1 MDRGHFKLGFF
12 VSLILLL
19 SLVGRPSFFGPC
31 PSGLNPVGVFF
42 SGSPSF
48 LVPRP
53 SGLNPVGVFFF
64 LFVAMP
70 HPAMRRTVTLRIGR
84 IPQVVS
90 RPEVIRMLAERF
102 GTWKLL
108 AVQFLP
114 GFRVQLTF
122 DSVEA
127 KNTIERQSEV
137 EIEGYPCQVVG
148 GGPSLESVLIFH
160 LPYELDNGVIQAAM
174 QQYGEV
180 GGIRHQ
186 LHPDSTVHSG
196 TRVVRMVRKGPI
208 PRHMKVEG
216 WSAKVWYR
224 GQPVECDI
232 CGAGHVSRVC
242 PMRNK
247 CRFCGEEGH
256 FARNCPGR
264 NGEGWGEV
272 VAQGATDA
280 PVGGQEGGSVDLR
293 DNQLDELS
301 SQDAPGSV
309 SASACADP
317 DSLEGATVVS
327 QASTD
332 VSQSVLAGL
341 ALNSNSPDAPNSD
354 SVNSNSNCSDA
365 PNSDSVNSNNC
376 ADLPSNVSNDPL
388 NNEMEVIDSNCN
400 SGNVSVTSESE
411 IVNGN
416 SNDSNGTVNSNG
428 NGISES
434 IISNNSNDNNG
445 VVISNDNE
453 MNIAETSDSSDSES
467 EDGEIR
473 SDASIGG
480 VPSGD
485 ESSLGSVHSTDRD
498 GFVVPLPAKRTAR
511 KPRRG
516 VAWSLL
522 SVSPVGTGRSRSPL
536 VAGKHPLPPAVPS
549 RPKSRRS

>member
-1 MDRGHFKLGFF
+1 
-12 VSLILLL
+12 
-19 SLVGRPSFFGPC
+19 
-31 PSGLNPVGVFF
+31 
-42 SGSPSF
+42 
-48 LVPRP
+48 
-53 SGLNPVGVFFF
+53 
-64 LFVAMP
+64 
-70 HPAMRRTVTLRIGR
+70 MRRTVTLRIGR
-84 IPQVVS
+84 IPQVIS
-90 RPEVIRMLAERF
+90 RPELIRMLTERF
-102 GTWKLL
+102 GTWKCL

-114 GFRVQLTF
+114 GMRVQLTF
-122 DSVEA
+122 DSAEA
-127 KNTIERQSEV
+127 KASIERQSEI

-160 LPYELDNGVIQAAM
+160 LPYELDNGLIQAAM
-174 QQYGEV
+174 QVYGEV

-208 PRHMKVEG
+208 PRHITVEG
-216 WSAKVWYR
+216 WSGKVWYR

-264 NGEGWGEV
+264 NGEGWGEA
-272 VAQGATDA
+272 VAQGASDA
-280 PVGGQEGGSVDLR
+280 PAEGREEGSVDLR

-301 SQDAPGSV
+301 SRDAPGSV
-309 SASACADP
+309 SASASSAGP

-341 ALNSNSPDAPNSD
+341 APNSNSPDAPNSD
-354 SVNSNSNCSDA
+354 SVNLNSNCSDA
-365 PNSDSVNSNNC
+365 PNSDCVNLSNC
-376 ADLPSNVSNDPL
+376 NVSNDSL
-388 NNEMEVIDSNCN
+388 NNETEVIDSKCN
-400 SGNVSVTSESE
+400 SGNTSVINEYE

-416 SNDSNGTVNSNG
+416 SNGNDGTVNSNDNG
-428 NGISES
+428 NSES
-434 IISNNSNDNNG
+434 SNSNDNNG
-445 VVISNDNE
+445 VVTSNDNG
-453 MNIAETSDSSDSES
+453 NISNISEVDITETSESSDSDS

-480 VPSGD
+480 SPSGD
-485 ESSLGSVHSTDRD
+485 ESSLDSVHSTDRD

-511 KPRRG
+511 KPPVVVSPGRSR
-516 VAWSLL
+516 
-522 SVSPVGTGRSRSPL
+522 SVSPLNTGRSRSPL
-536 VAGKHPLPPAVPS
+536 VSGKHPLPPAVPS

>member
-1 MDRGHFKLGFF
+1 M
-12 VSLILLL
+12 
-19 SLVGRPSFFGPC
+19 
-31 PSGLNPVGVFF
+31 
-42 SGSPSF
+42 
-48 LVPRP
+48 VPRP
-53 SGLNPVGVFFF
+53 SGLYPVGVFFF

-84 IPQVVS
+84 IPQDVS

-208 PRHMKVEG
+208 PRHVKVEG

-264 NGEGWGEV
+264 NSEGWGEV

-280 PVGGQEGGSVDLR
+280 PVGSQEGGSVDLR

-365 PNSDSVNSNNC
+365 PNSDSVNLNNC
-376 ADLPSNVSNDPL
+376 ADLPSNV
-388 NNEMEVIDSNCN
+388 
-400 SGNVSVTSESE
+400 SESE

-416 SNDSNGTVNSNG
+416 SNDSNGAVNSNDNG
-428 NGISES
+428 ISIISDNSNDNNVISNDNGISES
-434 IISNNSNDNNG
+434 IISDNSNDNNG

-453 MNIAETSDSSDSES
+453 MNNAESSDSSDSES

-485 ESSLGSVHSTDRD
+485 ESSLDSVHSTDRD

-511 KPRRG
+511 KPPVVVSPGRSR
-516 VAWSLL
+516 

>member
-1 MDRGHFKLGFF
+1 M
-12 VSLILLL
+12 
-19 SLVGRPSFFGPC
+19 
-31 PSGLNPVGVFF
+31 
-42 SGSPSF
+42 
-48 LVPRP
+48 VPRP
-53 SGLNPVGVFFF
+53 SGLNPVGVLFF
-64 LFVAMP
+64 LFVVMP
-70 HPAMRRTVTLRIGR
+70 RPAMRRTVTLRIGR

-90 RPEVIRMLAERF
+90 RPEIIRMLAERF

-114 GFRVQLTF
+114 GLRVQLTF

-127 KNTIERQSEV
+127 KNSIERQSEV
-137 EIEGYPCQVVG
+137 VIEGYPCQVVG

-160 LPYELDNGVIQAAM
+160 LPYELDSGVIQAAM

-208 PRHMKVEG
+208 PRHIVVEG
-216 WSAKVWYR
+216 WSGKVWYR

-264 NGEGWGEV
+264 NGEGWGE
-272 VAQGATDA
+272 ADGQGASSA
-280 PVGGQEGGSVDLR
+280 PVDGQEGGSVDLR

-301 SQDAPGSV
+301 SRDVPGSV
-309 SASACADP
+309 SASASGTSP

-332 VSQSVLAGL
+332 ASQSVLAGL
-341 ALNSNSPDAPNSD
+341 VLNSNSPDAPNSD

-365 PNSDSVNSNNC
+365 PNSDSVNLNNC
-376 ADLPSNVSNDPL
+376 TDLPSN
-388 NNEMEVIDSNCN
+388 VIDSNCN
-400 SGNVSVTSESE
+400 SGNTSVISESE
-411 IVNGN
+411 IVNDS
-416 SNDSNGTVNSNG
+416 SNDTVNSNDNG
-428 NGISES
+428 NSES
-434 IISNNSNDNNG
+434 TTSNNSNDNNG
-445 VVISNDNE
+445 VVISNDNSNDNNGE
-453 MNIAETSDSSDSES
+453 MIITEASDSSDSDS
-467 EDGEIR
+467 DGEIR
-473 SDASIGG
+473 SDASIGA
-480 VPSGD
+480 PSGD
-485 ESSLGSVHSTDRD
+485 ESPLDSVHSTDRD
-498 GFVVPLPAKRTAR
+498 GFLVPQPAKRTAR
-511 KPRRG
+511 KPP
-516 VAWSLL
+516 VVVSLGRSR
-522 SVSPVGTGRSRSPL
+522 SVSPLGTGRSRSPL

-549 RPKSRRS
+549 RPKSRKS

>member
-1 MDRGHFKLGFF
+1 M
-12 VSLILLL
+12 
-19 SLVGRPSFFGPC
+19 
-31 PSGLNPVGVFF
+31 
-42 SGSPSF
+42 
-48 LVPRP
+48 VPRP
-53 SGLNPVGVFFF
+53 SGLYPVGVFFF

-84 IPQVVS
+84 IPQDVS

-196 TRVVRMVRKGPI
+196 TRVVRIVRKGPI
-208 PRHMKVEG
+208 PRHVKVEG

-264 NGEGWGEV
+264 NSEGWGEV

-280 PVGGQEGGSVDLR
+280 PVGSQEGGSVDLR

-365 PNSDSVNSNNC
+365 PNSDSVNLNNC
-376 ADLPSNVSNDPL
+376 ADLPSNV
-388 NNEMEVIDSNCN
+388 SNCN

-416 SNDSNGTVNSNG
+416 SNDSNGAVNSND

-434 IISNNSNDNNG
+434 IISDNSNDNNGVVISNDNGISESIISDNSNDNNG

-453 MNIAETSDSSDSES
+453 MSNAESSDSSDSES

-485 ESSLGSVHSTDRD
+485 ESSLDSVHSTDRD

-511 KPRRG
+511 KPPVVVSPGRSR
-516 VAWSLL
+516 

>member
-1 MDRGHFKLGFF
+1 M
-12 VSLILLL
+12 
-19 SLVGRPSFFGPC
+19 
-31 PSGLNPVGVFF
+31 
-42 SGSPSF
+42 
-48 LVPRP
+48 
-53 SGLNPVGVFFF
+53 
-64 LFVAMP
+64 
-70 HPAMRRTVTLRIGR
+70 
-84 IPQVVS
+84 
-90 RPEVIRMLAERF
+90 
-102 GTWKLL
+102 
-108 AVQFLP
+108 
-114 GFRVQLTF
+114 
-122 DSVEA
+122 
-127 KNTIERQSEV
+127 
-137 EIEGYPCQVVG
+137 
-148 GGPSLESVLIFH
+148 
-160 LPYELDNGVIQAAM
+160 
-174 QQYGEV
+174 
-180 GGIRHQ
+180 
-186 LHPDSTVHSG
+186 
-196 TRVVRMVRKGPI
+196 
-208 PRHMKVEG
+208 EG
-216 WSAKVWYR
+216 WSGKVWYR
-224 GQPVECDI
+224 GQHVECDI

-264 NGEGWGEV
+264 NSEGWGEV

-280 PVGGQEGGSVDLR
+280 PVGSQEGGSVDLR

-309 SASACADP
+309 SASACVDP

-365 PNSDSVNSNNC
+365 PNSDSVNLNNC
-376 ADLPSNVSNDPL
+376 ADLPSNVSNDSL
-388 NNEMEVIDSNCN
+388 NNEMVVIDSNCN

-416 SNDSNGTVNSNG
+416 SNDSNGTVNSND

-434 IISNNSNDNNG
+434 IISNNSNDNN

-453 MNIAETSDSSDSES
+453 MNTAETSDSSDSES

-485 ESSLGSVHSTDRD
+485 ESSLDSVHSTDRD

-511 KPRRG
+511 KPPVVVLPGRSR
-516 VAWSLL
+516 

>member
-1 MDRGHFKLGFF
+1 MGPAHLGLTPLG
-12 VSLILLL
+12 S
-19 SLVGRPSFFGPC
+19 
-31 PSGLNPVGVFF
+31 FF
-42 SGSPSF
+42 SGSPSL

-64 LFVAMP
+64 LFVVMP
-70 HPAMRRTVTLRIGR
+70 RPAMRRTVTLRIGR

-90 RPEVIRMLAERF
+90 RPEVIRMIAERF

-114 GFRVQLTF
+114 GLRVQLTF

-127 KNTIERQSEV
+127 KNSIERQSEV

-160 LPYELDNGVIQAAM
+160 LPYELDDGVIQAAM

-196 TRVVRMVRKGPI
+196 TRVIRMVRKGPI
-208 PRHMKVEG
+208 PRHIKVEG
-216 WSAKVWYR
+216 WSGKVWYR

-365 PNSDSVNSNNC
+365 PNSDSVTLNNC
-376 ADLPSNVSNDPL
+376 ADLPNNVSNDSL
-388 NNEMEVIDSNCN
+388 NSEMEVIDSNCN

-416 SNDSNGTVNSNG
+416 NNDSNGTVNSDD

-434 IISNNSNDNNG
+434 TISNNSNDNNG

-453 MNIAETSDSSDSES
+453 VNIAETSDSSDSES

-480 VPSGD
+480 APSGD
-485 ESSLGSVHSTDRD
+485 ESSLDSVHSTDRD
-498 GFVVPLPAKRTAR
+498 GFVVPLPKRTAR
-511 KPRRG
+511 KPPVVVSPGRSR
-516 VAWSLL
+516 
-522 SVSPVGTGRSRSPL
+522 SVSPLGTGRSRSPL

>member
-1 MDRGHFKLGFF
+1 M
-12 VSLILLL
+12 
-19 SLVGRPSFFGPC
+19 
-31 PSGLNPVGVFF
+31 
-42 SGSPSF
+42 
-48 LVPRP
+48 VPRP
-53 SGLNPVGVFFF
+53 SGLNPVGVLFF
-64 LFVAMP
+64 LFVVMP
-70 HPAMRRTVTLRIGR
+70 RPAMRRTVTLRIGR

-90 RPEVIRMLAERF
+90 RPELIRMLAERF
-102 GTWKLL
+102 GTWKLQ

-114 GFRVQLTF
+114 GLRVQLTF

-127 KNTIERQSEV
+127 KTSIERQTEV

-160 LPYELDNGVIQAAM
+160 LPYELDNGLIQAAL
-174 QQYGEV
+174 QGYGEV

-186 LHPDSTVHSG
+186 LHPDSMVHSG
-196 TRVVRMVRKGPI
+196 TRVVRMIRKGPI
-208 PRHMKVEG
+208 PRHISVEG
-216 WSAKVWYR
+216 WAGKVWYR

-280 PVGGQEGGSVDLR
+280 PVGGQEGTSVDLR

-309 SASACADP
+309 PASACAGP

-354 SVNSNSNCSDA
+354 SANSNSNCSDA
-365 PNSDSVNSNNC
+365 PNSDSVNLNNC
-376 ADLPSNVSNDPL
+376 ADLPSNVSNDSL

-400 SGNVSVTSESE
+400 SGNVSVISESE
-411 IVNGN
+411 IANGN
-416 SNDSNGTVNSNG
+416 SNVSNDNG
-428 NGISES
+428 NSE
-434 IISNNSNDNNG
+434 SNNSNDNSE
-445 VVISNDNE
+445 VISNDNGNSK
-453 MNIAETSDSSDSES
+453 MNIAETSDSSDSDS

-480 VPSGD
+480 D
-485 ESSLGSVHSTDRD
+485 ESSLDSVHSTDRD

-511 KPRRG
+511 KPPVMVSPGRSR
-516 VAWSLL
+516 
-522 SVSPVGTGRSRSPL
+522 SVSPLDTGRSRSPH

-549 RPKSRRS
+549 RPKSRRF

>member
-1 MDRGHFKLGFF
+1 MGPAHLGLTPLG
-12 VSLILLL
+12 S
-19 SLVGRPSFFGPC
+19 
-31 PSGLNPVGVFF
+31 FF
-42 SGSPSF
+42 SGSPSL

-53 SGLNPVGVFFF
+53 SGLNPVGVFS
-64 LFVAMP
+64 LFVVMP
-70 HPAMRRTVTLRIGR
+70 RPAMRRTVTLRIGR

-90 RPEVIRMLAERF
+90 RPELIRMLAERF

-114 GFRVQLTF
+114 GLRVQLTF

-127 KNTIERQSEV
+127 KTSIERQSEV

-196 TRVVRMVRKGPI
+196 TRVVRMIRKGPI
-208 PRHMKVEG
+208 PRHISVEG
-216 WSAKVWYR
+216 WSGKVWYR

-376 ADLPSNVSNDPL
+376 ADLPSNVSNDSL

-411 IVNGN
+411 LVNDN
-416 SNDSNGTVNSNG
+416 SNDSNSTVNSND

-453 MNIAETSDSSDSES
+453 VNIAETSDSSDSES

-485 ESSLGSVHSTDRD
+485 ESSLDSVHSTDRD
-498 GFVVPLPAKRTAR
+498 GFVVPLPAKRAAR
-511 KPRRG
+511 KPPVVVSPGRSR
-516 VAWSLL
+516 
-522 SVSPVGTGRSRSPL
+522 SVSPADTGRSRSPL

-549 RPKSRRS
+549 RPRSRRS

>member
-354 SVNSNSNCSDA
+354 SVNSN
-365 PNSDSVNSNNC
+365 NC

-416 SNDSNGTVNSNG
+416 SNDSNGTVNSND

-453 MNIAETSDSSDSES
+453 MNTAETSDSSDSES

-485 ESSLGSVHSTDRD
+485 ESSLDSVHSTDRD

-511 KPRRG
+511 KPPVVVSPGRSR
-516 VAWSLL
+516 

>member
-1 MDRGHFKLGFF
+1 MGPAHLGLTPLG
-12 VSLILLL
+12 S
-19 SLVGRPSFFGPC
+19 
-31 PSGLNPVGVFF
+31 FF
-42 SGSPSF
+42 SGSPSL

-84 IPQVVS
+84 IPQDVS
-90 RPEVIRMLAERF
+90 RPEVLRMLAERF

-264 NGEGWGEV
+264 NSEGWGEV

-280 PVGGQEGGSVDLR
+280 PVGSQEGGSVDLR

-365 PNSDSVNSNNC
+365 PNSDSVNLNNC
-376 ADLPSNVSNDPL
+376 ADLPSNVSNDSL

-416 SNDSNGTVNSNG
+416 SNDSNGAVNSND

-434 IISNNSNDNNG
+434 IISDNSNDNNG

-453 MNIAETSDSSDSES
+453 MNNAESSDSSDSES

-485 ESSLGSVHSTDRD
+485 ESSLDSVRSTDRD

-511 KPRRG
+511 KPPVVVSPGRSR
-516 VAWSLL
+516 

>member
-1 MDRGHFKLGFF
+1 MDRCHFKLGFF

-64 LFVAMP
+64 LFVVMP
-70 HPAMRRTVTLRIGR
+70 RPAMRRTVTLRIGR

-90 RPEVIRMLAERF
+90 RPELIRMLAERF

-114 GFRVQLTF
+114 GLRVQLTF

-127 KNTIERQSEV
+127 KTSIERQSEV

-160 LPYELDNGVIQAAM
+160 LPYELDNGVVQAAM

-196 TRVVRMVRKGPI
+196 TRVVRMIRKGPI
-208 PRHMKVEG
+208 PRHISVEG
-216 WSAKVWYR
+216 WSGKVWYR

-280 PVGGQEGGSVDLR
+280 PVGSQEGGSVDLR

-365 PNSDSVNSNNC
+365 PNSDSVNLNNS
-376 ADLPSNVSNDPL
+376 ADLPSNV
-388 NNEMEVIDSNCN
+388 SNCN

-416 SNDSNGTVNSNG
+416 SNDSNGTVNSND

-453 MNIAETSDSSDSES
+453 MNTAETSDSSDSES

-511 KPRRG
+511 KPPVVVSPGRSR
-516 VAWSLL
+516 

>member
-1 MDRGHFKLGFF
+1 M
-12 VSLILLL
+12 
-19 SLVGRPSFFGPC
+19 
-31 PSGLNPVGVFF
+31 
-42 SGSPSF
+42 
-48 LVPRP
+48 VPRP
-53 SGLNPVGVFFF
+53 SGLNPVGVF
-64 LFVAMP
+64 LFVVMP
-70 HPAMRRTVTLRIGR
+70 RPAMRRTVTLRVGR

-90 RPEVIRMLAERF
+90 RPELIRMLAERF

-114 GFRVQLTF
+114 GMRVQLTF

-127 KNTIERQSEV
+127 KTSIERHPEV

-174 QQYGEV
+174 QKFGEV

-208 PRHMKVEG
+208 PRHIDVEG
-216 WSAKVWYR
+216 WAGKVWYR

-232 CGAGHVSRVC
+232 CGKGHVSRVC

-264 NGEGWGEV
+264 NGVGWGEA
-272 VAQGATDA
+272 VAQRASDA
-280 PVGGQEGGSVDLR
+280 PVDRQDGGSVDLR

-301 SQDAPGSV
+301 SRDAPV
-309 SASACADP
+309 SASASSVGP

-332 VSQSVLAGL
+332 ASQSVLAGL

-354 SVNSNSNCSDA
+354 SVLSNSNCSDA
-365 PNSDSVNSNNC
+365 PNSDCVNLSNC
-376 ADLPSNVSNDPL
+376 ADLSSNVSNVPL
-388 NNEMEVIDSNCN
+388 SNGMKVIDSNNN
-400 SGNVSVTSESE
+400 SGNTSDISECE

-416 SNDSNGTVNSNG
+416 SNDNDGTVNSNDNG
-428 NGISES
+428 NSPISS
-434 IISNNSNDNNG
+434 NSNDNN
-445 VVISNDNE
+445 VINKNNGNSESNSSSNSA
-453 MNIAETSDSSDSES
+453 MIITETSSDSDS

-473 SDASIGG
+473 SDASIGA
-480 VPSGD
+480 PSGPP
-485 ESSLGSVHSTDRD
+485 
-498 GFVVPLPAKRTAR
+498 VVVS
-511 KPRRG
+511 RG
-516 VAWSLL
+516 RSR
-522 SVSPVGTGRSRSPL
+522 SVSPLNTGRSRSPR
-536 VAGKHPLPPAVPS
+536 VAGKHPLPPAAPS
-549 RPKSRRS
+549 RSKSRRS

>member
-1 MDRGHFKLGFF
+1 M
-12 VSLILLL
+12 
-19 SLVGRPSFFGPC
+19 
-31 PSGLNPVGVFF
+31 
-42 SGSPSF
+42 
-48 LVPRP
+48 PR
-53 SGLNPVGVFFF
+53 
-64 LFVAMP
+64 
-70 HPAMRRTVTLRIGR
+70 PAMRRTVTLRIGR
-84 IPQVVS
+84 IPQVIS
-90 RPEVIRMLAERF
+90 RPELIRMLTERF
-102 GTWKLL
+102 GTWKCL

-114 GFRVQLTF
+114 GMRVQLTF
-122 DSVEA
+122 DSAEA
-127 KNTIERQSEV
+127 KASIERQSEI

-160 LPYELDNGVIQAAM
+160 LPYELDNGLIQAAM
-174 QQYGEV
+174 QVYGEV

-208 PRHMKVEG
+208 PRHITVEG
-216 WSAKVWYR
+216 WSGKVWYR

-264 NGEGWGEV
+264 NGEGWGEA
-272 VAQGATDA
+272 VAQGASDA
-280 PVGGQEGGSVDLR
+280 PAEGREEGSVDLR
-293 DNQLDELS
+293 DNRLDELS
-301 SQDAPGSV
+301 SRDAPGSV
-309 SASACADP
+309 SASASSAGP

-341 ALNSNSPDAPNSD
+341 APNSNSPDAPNSD
-354 SVNSNSNCSDA
+354 SVNLNSNCSDA
-365 PNSDSVNSNNC
+365 PNSDCVNLSNC
-376 ADLPSNVSNDPL
+376 NVSNDSL
-388 NNEMEVIDSNCN
+388 NNETEVIDSKCN
-400 SGNVSVTSESE
+400 SGNTSVINEYE

-416 SNDSNGTVNSNG
+416 SNGNDGTVNSNDNG
-428 NGISES
+428 NSES
-434 IISNNSNDNNG
+434 SNSNDNNG
-445 VVISNDNE
+445 VVTSNDNG
-453 MNIAETSDSSDSES
+453 NISNISEVDITETSESSDSDS

-480 VPSGD
+480 SPSGD
-485 ESSLGSVHSTDRD
+485 ESSLDSVHSTDRD

-511 KPRRG
+511 KPPVVVSPGRSR
-516 VAWSLL
+516 
-522 SVSPVGTGRSRSPL
+522 SVSPLNTGRSRSPL
-536 VAGKHPLPPAVPS
+536 VSGKHPLPPAVPS

>member
-1 MDRGHFKLGFF
+1 
-12 VSLILLL
+12 
-19 SLVGRPSFFGPC
+19 
-31 PSGLNPVGVFF
+31 
-42 SGSPSF
+42 
-48 LVPRP
+48 
-53 SGLNPVGVFFF
+53 
-64 LFVAMP
+64 
-70 HPAMRRTVTLRIGR
+70 MRRTVTLRIGR
-84 IPQVVS
+84 IPQVIS
-90 RPEVIRMLAERF
+90 RPELIHMLTEHF
-102 GTWKLL
+102 GTWKCL

-114 GFRVQLTF
+114 GMRVQLTF

-127 KNTIERQSEV
+127 KASIERQSEI

-160 LPYELDNGVIQAAM
+160 LPYELDNGLIQAAL
-174 QQYGEV
+174 QVYGEV
-180 GGIRHQ
+180 GSIRHQ

-208 PRHMKVEG
+208 PRHIVVEG
-216 WSAKVWYR
+216 WSGKVWYR

-264 NGEGWGEV
+264 NGEGWGEA
-272 VAQGATDA
+272 VAQGASDA
-280 PVGGQEGGSVDLR
+280 PAEGREDGSVDLR

-301 SQDAPGSV
+301 GRDAPGSV
-309 SASACADP
+309 SASASSAGP

-354 SVNSNSNCSDA
+354 SVNLNSNCSNA
-365 PNSDSVNSNNC
+365 PNSDCVNLSNC
-376 ADLPSNVSNDPL
+376 AELPSNVSNDSS
-388 NNEMEVIDSNCN
+388 NNEMEVIDSKCN
-400 SGNVSVTSESE
+400 SGNASDTNECE

-416 SNDSNGTVNSNG
+416 SNDNDG
-428 NGISES
+428 NSES
-434 IISNNSNDNNG
+434 PISSNSNDNNG
-445 VVISNDNE
+445 VVTSNDNG
-453 MNIAETSDSSDSES
+453 NISNISEVNITETSESSDSDS

-480 VPSGD
+480 SPSGD
-485 ESSLGSVHSTDRD
+485 ESSLDSVHYMDRD

-511 KPRRG
+511 KPPVVVSPSR
-516 VAWSLL
+516 SC
-522 SVSPVGTGRSRSPL
+522 SVSPLNTGRSRSPL
-536 VAGKHPLPPAVPS
+536 VSGKHPLPPAVPS

>member
-1 MDRGHFKLGFF
+1 M
-12 VSLILLL
+12 
-19 SLVGRPSFFGPC
+19 
-31 PSGLNPVGVFF
+31 
-42 SGSPSF
+42 
-48 LVPRP
+48 VPRP

-64 LFVAMP
+64 LFVVMP
-70 HPAMRRTVTLRIGR
+70 RPAMRRTVTLRIGR

-90 RPEVIRMLAERF
+90 QPELIRMLAERI

-114 GFRVQLTF
+114 GLRVQLTF

-127 KNTIERQSEV
+127 KTSIEHQSVV
-137 EIEGYPCQVVG
+137 EIEGCPCQVVG
-148 GGPSLESVLIFH
+148 RGPSLESVLIFH
-160 LPYELDNGVIQAAM
+160 LPYELDNDVIQAAM

-196 TRVVRMVRKGPI
+196 TRVVRMIRKGPI
-208 PRHMKVEG
+208 PRHICVEG
-216 WSAKVWYR
+216 WSGKVWYR

-365 PNSDSVNSNNC
+365 LNSESVNLNNC
-376 ADLPSNVSNDPL
+376 ADLPSNVSNDSL
-388 NNEMEVIDSNCN
+388 NNEMVVIDSNCN

-416 SNDSNGTVNSNG
+416 SNDSNGTVNSND

-434 IISNNSNDNNG
+434 IISNSSNDNNG

-467 EDGEIR
+467 EDGEIG
-473 SDASIGG
+473 SNASIGG
-480 VPSGD
+480 APSGD
-485 ESSLGSVHSTDRD
+485 GSSLDSVHSTDRD
-498 GFVVPLPAKRTAR
+498 SFVLPLPAKRTAR
-511 KPRRG
+511 KPPVVMSPGRSR
-516 VAWSLL
+516 
-522 SVSPVGTGRSRSPL
+522 SVSPLGTGTSRSPL